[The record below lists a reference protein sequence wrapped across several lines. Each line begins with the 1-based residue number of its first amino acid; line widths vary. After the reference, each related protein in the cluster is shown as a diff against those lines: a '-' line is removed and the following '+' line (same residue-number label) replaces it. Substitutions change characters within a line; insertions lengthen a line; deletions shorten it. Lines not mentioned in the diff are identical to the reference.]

1 MEQYRIPLVPGPV
14 AVPEEILQARALP
27 YASPDLEDEFFALY
41 SSCEFGL
48 QQLLSTRNDVAILSG
63 EGMLALW
70 GALKSTILPGD
81 RVLSV
86 SNGVFGHGIAEMA
99 RQCGATVELVAFPY
113 DQEIDVELVREAA
126 VEFQPQIITAVHCET
141 PSGVLNPLDE
151 LGALAAEL
159 DALFIVDVVASAAGV
174 PVLVDD
180 WHIDLG
186 LLGSQKCLSLP
197 PDLSMVSISE
207 KGWERIRRADYNGY
221 DALLPFRS
229 AQAER
234 LFPYTH
240 NWHALAGLQVAL
252 QMLEAEGIEEVYRR
266 HVDAMETCQTRL
278 SGMDIRLYPAS
289 PLLCSPTVTAAY
301 LPSGWPWPR
310 LRAALH
316 HEGMGVGGSYGQLD
330 GVVFRIGHMGAQA
343 SHEVVHR
350 GMDVLEYVLGH
361 A

>member
-1 MEQYRIPLVPGPV
+1 
-14 AVPEEILQARALP
+14 VPEEILQARALP

-266 HVDAMETCQTRL
+266 HVDAMETCGL
-278 SGMDIRLYPAS
+278 SAQWLAVAAPAG
-289 PLLCSPTVTAAY
+289 CAAPRGHGRGRKLRPAGWRG
-301 LPSGWPWPR
+301 LPHWAHGGAGEPRSGAPR
-310 LRAALH
+310 HGCARVRARARVRVRRS
-316 HEGMGVGGSYGQLD
+316 E
-330 GVVFRIGHMGAQA
+330 
-343 SHEVVHR
+343 
-350 GMDVLEYVLGH
+350 
-361 A
+361 